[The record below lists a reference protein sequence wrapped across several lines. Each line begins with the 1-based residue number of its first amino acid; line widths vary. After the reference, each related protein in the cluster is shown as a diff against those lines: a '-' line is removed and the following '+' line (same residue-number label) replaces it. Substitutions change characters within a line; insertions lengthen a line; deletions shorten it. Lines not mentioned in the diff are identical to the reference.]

1 MAAENGQVLKIEDG
15 DTNLLHAAWSRSGKR
30 LILSVAPGGRWD
42 EAGQIELDHGQ
53 VEMLRAFLIETSS
66 T

>member
-1 MAAENGQVLKIEDG
+1 MPAENEPVLEIGDG

-30 LILSVAPGGRWD
+30 LIVSIAPRGRWD
-42 EAGQIELDHGQ
+42 EAGQIQLDHSQ
-53 VEMLRAFLIETSS
+53 VEKLQAFLVETSS

>member
-30 LILSVAPGGRWD
+30 LILSIAPGGRWD